1 MGLPAMALS
10 GFNVKSSV
18 KADGLSV
25 PVNLDLGV
33 VSGRIPDGFASN
45 LFFYPAFVGY
55 QYHAILTGMPL
66 ESFFNLSS
74 NLVTRWGFCFRL
86 TLAGWW

>member
-33 VSGRIPDGFASN
+33 VSGGIPDGLGSN
-45 LFFYPAFVGY
+45 LLFHPAFIGY
-55 QYHAILTGMPL
+55 QYHTIFTGIPV

-74 NLVTRWGFCFRL
+74 NLLTRWGFCFRL